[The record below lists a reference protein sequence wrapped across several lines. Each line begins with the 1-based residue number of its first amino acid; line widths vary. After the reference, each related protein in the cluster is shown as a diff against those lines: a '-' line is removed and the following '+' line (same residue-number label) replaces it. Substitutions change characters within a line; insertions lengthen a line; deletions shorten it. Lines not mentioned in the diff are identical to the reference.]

1 MAPVTSKVMVTDIKH
16 NNNNSNSNNNNS
28 NHKFVKNENKYN
40 LHLNLHSFYLM
51 LQDQA
56 NPPIQ
61 SMSKILP
68 SNS

>member
-1 MAPVTSKVMVTDIKH
+1 MAPITSKILVTDIK

-28 NHKFVKNENKYN
+28 NHKFVKNETKYN

-51 LQDQA
+51 SQDQA

-61 SMSKILP
+61 SMSKILR